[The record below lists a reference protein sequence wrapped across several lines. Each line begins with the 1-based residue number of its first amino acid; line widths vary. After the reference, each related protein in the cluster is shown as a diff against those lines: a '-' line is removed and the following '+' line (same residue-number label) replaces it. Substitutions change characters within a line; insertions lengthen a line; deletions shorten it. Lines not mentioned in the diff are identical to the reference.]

1 MNEIERPTDT
11 GRRLDQDRR
20 TTVRNLASGPTL
32 AQDRRVIAIQP
43 ADAIDPERL
52 NRSAFFARNTN
63 TVPANGSF
71 LSSLSTNAAGP
82 AWPLQKSTGLV
93 AITVLRGLPSRTD
106 GTKQLEAVA

>member
-20 TTVRNLASGPTL
+20 TTARNLASGPTL
-32 AQDRRVIAIQP
+32 AHDRRVIAIEP

>member
-1 MNEIERPTDT
+1 M
-11 GRRLDQDRR
+11 
-20 TTVRNLASGPTL
+20 L

>member
-20 TTVRNLASGPTL
+20 TTARNLASGPML
-32 AQDRRVIAIQP
+32 AHDRRVIAIEP
-43 ADAIDPERL
+43 ADAFDPERL

-63 TVPANGSF
+63 TFPANGSF